1 MNLTD
6 NDKVKIQM
14 SEESSHTLLAQ
25 QELML
30 ALAEKFFTVDDITE
44 LMDDALRMVGEF
56 MSVTRIVV
64 SRPEANSEISYAAFF
79 WCGDKMIKT
88 APAVAGLNELIFS
101 SFPREAQPGSVPTVY
116 CCDTRAEQRYSIL
129 EIVNVKAFIW
139 APLYVNGE
147 YWGMLSVEDCKDA
160 RVWTEGER
168 QMIGL
173 ISKLISAAA
182 RRVLV
187 EQQLTRM
194 SSIVRNSPHFIA
206 YINSAGELEYANE
219 GASDMTGYKNKELL
233 KGGMG
238 LLLDND
244 VFSRLENEYRDI
256 IATEDRREYMMDIHV
271 KGGAIRVVQ
280 VSIFTIS
287 GKSAGLGV
295 IGLDITD
302 NIRMERERAEAL
314 AQAES
319 SNRAKSEFLSRMS
332 HEMRTPMNAIIGMT
346 NIGRNSAEIERK
358 DYCFDKID
366 DASKHLLGVINDVLD
381 MSKIEAGKLEI
392 SNTEFNLEKM
402 LRRVSDVVGFRVD
415 EKNIEFSV
423 RIEEGVPVSVI
434 SDDQRLAQVLT
445 NFLSNAVK
453 FTPEKG
459 AVSLTVRLVSE
470 DTDGNCRLEFTVTDT
485 GIGIS
490 KENQA
495 KLFNSFEQADGGIS
509 RKYGGTGLGLAISKR
524 IVDMMSGEIRIES
537 EEGRGSSFIF
547 DITAKRGTQTARRL
561 IMPGDMK
568 KDFRILAVDDSRDV
582 LEYFKN
588 LTNRLGIY
596 CDLAE
601 SGREACRLME
611 KGGNGYYAMI
621 FVDWR
626 MPGMNGV
633 ELTRCIK
640 ERLGHK
646 PVVIMISATEWSDI
660 EEMAKAAGVDGFIP
674 KPLFPSSV
682 VDCISEYAGVEKYTD
697 DAPASGEGES
707 EETVFEGCCI
717 LIAEDIEIN
726 REIVIALL
734 SDTGIVI
741 DTVDNGAK
749 AVAAFADNPER
760 YDLIFMDIHMPE
772 MDGFQAAREIRA
784 LNVPRAA
791 DIPIVAMTANVFRE
805 DIERCL
811 DAGMNAH
818 IGKPIDINDILDK
831 LHTYLDR

>member
-1 MNLTD
+1 MDFTDTD
-6 NDKVKIQM
+6 NVNIQT
-14 SEESSHTLLAQ
+14 SEESPHELLAQ

-30 ALAEKFFTVDDITE
+30 ALAEKFFTVDDIEE
-44 LMDDALRMVGEF
+44 LMDDALLMVGEF
-56 MSVTRIVV
+56 MGVTRIVV
-64 SRPEANSEISYAAFF
+64 SRPEFDSKISRAAFF
-79 WCGDKMIKT
+79 WCGDDTIKT
-88 APAVAGLNELIFS
+88 APVVEGLNELIFS
-101 SFPREAQPGSVPTVY
+101 SFPRDAQPGSVPTVY
-116 CCDTRAEQRYSIL
+116 CCDTGAEQRYHIM
-129 EIVNVKAFIW
+129 EIVNVKAFVW
-139 APLYVNGE
+139 APLYVDGE
-147 YWGMLSVEDCKDA
+147 YWGMLSVEDCKSA
-160 RVWTEGER
+160 RLWTDGER

-173 ISKLISAAA
+173 VSKLISAAA
-182 RRVLV
+182 RRVIV
-187 EQQLTRM
+187 DQQLTRT
-194 SSIVRNSPHFIA
+194 SSIVRNSLHFII
-206 YINSAGELEYANE
+206 YISSAGKIEYANE
-219 GASDMTGYKNKELL
+219 SASDMTGYSNEELL
-233 KGGMG
+233 KGGIG

-244 VFSRLENEYRDI
+244 VFTKLENEYPDI
-256 IATEDRREYMMDIHV
+256 ISAGDRREYMMDIHV
-271 KGGAIRVVQ
+271 KGGAIRIAQ
-280 VSIFTIS
+280 VSVFAIS
-287 GKSAGLGV
+287 GKSAGIGV

-415 EKNIEFSV
+415 EKNIEFNV
-423 RIEEGVPVSVI
+423 RIEEGVPVSVV

-459 AVSLTVRLVSE
+459 AVSLTVRLIYE
-470 DTDGNCRLEFTVTDT
+470 DKEGNCRLEFTVADT

-524 IVDMMSGEIRIES
+524 IVEMMSGEIRIES

-547 DITAKRGTQTARRL
+547 NITVKRGTQTARRL

-588 LTNRLGIY
+588 LTSRLGIY

-601 SGREACRLME
+601 SGRDACRLME
-611 KGGNGYYAMI
+611 KGGDGYYAMI

-640 ERLGHK
+640 ERVGRK

-660 EEMAKAAGVDGFIP
+660 EGMAKAAGVDGFIP

-682 VDCISEYAGVEKYTD
+682 VDCISEYAGVEEYIEY
-697 DAPASGEGES
+697 DANSGES
-707 EETVFEGCCI
+707 EGEKAIFEGRCI

-734 SDTGIVI
+734 SDTGIDI
-741 DTVDNGAK
+741 DTVDNGVK
-749 AVAAFADNPER
+749 AVAAFANDPGK

-784 LNVPRAA
+784 LDVPRAA
-791 DIPIVAMTANVFRE
+791 EIPIVAMTANVFRE

-818 IGKPIDINDILDK
+818 VGKPIDINDILDK
-831 LHTYLDR
+831 LHTYLDK